1 MKYIKSYESIDIN
14 NIKKYIIYKPDNS
27 LQLDKDKNKWLF
39 IYLILN
45 INNDYTTLLRVYRY
59 NISEEKLLEEKMS
72 EELFVPIPAFSNR
85 ILFTSD
91 NINECI
97 EMLPLISNTN
107 KYNL

>member
-27 LQLDKDKNKWLF
+27 LQRDKDKDKYLF
-39 IYLILN
+39 IYIILN

-59 NISEEKLLEEKMS
+59 NIPEEKISDVGISDEI
-72 EELFVPIPAFSNR
+72 FVPTDTIINR
-85 ILFTSD
+85 ILFSSND
-91 NINECI
+91 VEECI
-97 EMLPLISNTN
+97 KMLPLVANTN